1 METTTGPTPPRP
13 RPRVR
18 RRLVP
23 AGNVLIVLLVCL
35 ILWSLLAASSLEQA
49 AETSSLGARRTAALV
64 VLRPLAALNRL
75 LGLDHVTG
83 TVERTV
89 GRAAGTGAEAGL
101 PPPPEPL
108 PELPEEENGSHTQP
122 SGPIP
127 ASEPLPRAGPGDRL
141 RLVVVGDSL
150 SIGLSNWLGAGLD
163 PRLSVVVGQGR
174 LSSGLTRPDYFDWP
188 KQMGRI
194 VRDFQ
199 PDVVVVMLG
208 SNDTQAM
215 RYPDGRVVPP
225 GTRDWALA
233 YREQVARLLRAAA
246 ARGAHVALVG
256 LPPMRDGFR
265 QRSAITLN
273 GHFEK
278 VADLNDSSDFIDI
291 FEDFAD
297 RRGGYAAYLRND
309 QGRVQL
315 IRGADGIHFSS
326 TGYEMLANQVIA
338 HMRNRWGLD
347 PRALE

>member
-1 METTTGPTPPRP
+1 MDTTATPAPPRP

-18 RRLVP
+18 RRRLVP
-23 AGNVLIVLLVCL
+23 AGKVLIVLLVCL
-35 ILWSLLAASSLEQA
+35 SLWSLLAASSLEQA
-49 AETSSLGARRTAALV
+49 AETSSLGARRTAALA
-64 VLRPLAALNRL
+64 VLGPLAALNRF
-75 LGLDHVTG
+75 LGLDQLTG

-89 GRAAGTGAEAGL
+89 GRAAGTGAGL

-108 PELPEEENGSHTQP
+108 PELPEDSGQTQP

-127 ASEPLPRAGPGDRL
+127 ASEPLRLPAPGDRL
-141 RLVVVGDSL
+141 RVVVVGDSL

-194 VRDFQ
+194 VRDFR
-199 PDVVVVMLG
+199 PDVVVVMVG

-215 RYPDGRVVPP
+215 RYPDGRVIPP
-225 GTRDWALA
+225 GTREWALA
-233 YREQVARLLRAAA
+233 YRQQVAGLLKAAA
-246 ARGAHVALVG
+246 GRGAHVVLVG

-265 QRSAITLN
+265 HRSAITLN

-278 VADLNDSSDFIDI
+278 EADLSPSADFIDV
-291 FEDFAD
+291 FSEFAG
-297 RRGGYAAYLRND
+297 RRGRYVAYLRTE

-315 IRGADGIHFSS
+315 IRGPDGVHFSP
-326 TGYEMLANQVIA
+326 TGYGMLADRVID
-338 HMRNRWGLD
+338 HMRNRWDLD
-347 PRALE
+347 PRTLA